1 MNQIPNLITFSR
13 ILVLG
18 ALLWLVTQQWY
29 GAATLAFFAI
39 LYGSISDFVDGYLA
53 RRYNWISNFGKIMDA
68 LVDKVMT
75 IGAFILL
82 YVLGYLQPFGGA
94 PLQAAI
100 GVVIALMVLRE
111 VGITV
116 LRMVAARRGVVLAAE
131 RAGKEKTIWQVTGIC
146 VLFAVPMFDVD
157 VRHWLG
163 GADVQLFV
171 DYVWV
176 NGLFYFVLAAWLTI
190 RSGYTYIGK
199 YSWVLLGKP
208 APAGVQN

>member
-18 ALLWLVTQQWY
+18 ALLWLVTQPWY

-94 PLQAAI
+94 LLHAAI

-116 LRMVAARRGVVLAAE
+116 LRVVAARRGVVLAAE